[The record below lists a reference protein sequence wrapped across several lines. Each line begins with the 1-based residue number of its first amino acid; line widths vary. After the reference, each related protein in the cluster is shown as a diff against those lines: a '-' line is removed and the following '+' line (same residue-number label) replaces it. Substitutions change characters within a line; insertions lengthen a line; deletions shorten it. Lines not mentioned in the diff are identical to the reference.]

1 MTDYILA
8 VIMVLL
14 LLIWL
19 QGSRAWIE
27 LRKKPGVIKMKA
39 SNLYGKL
46 YRRINKWRTH

>member
-19 QGSRAWIE
+19 QGSRGWIE
-27 LRKKPGVIKMKA
+27 LRKKPGALKMKA
-39 SNLYGKL
+39 SGLYGKL
-46 YRRINKWRTH
+46 YRRIKKWRTR